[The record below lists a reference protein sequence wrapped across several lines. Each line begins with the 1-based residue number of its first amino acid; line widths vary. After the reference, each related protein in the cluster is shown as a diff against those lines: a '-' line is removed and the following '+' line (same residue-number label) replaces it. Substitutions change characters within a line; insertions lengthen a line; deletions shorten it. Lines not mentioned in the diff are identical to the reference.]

1 MDRLN
6 LFLNSLKG
14 KNIHL
19 IGASGSEGSS
29 LLDLLVSSK
38 ISAVTA
44 HDFVQK
50 EQLEKNYK
58 LWHKGLSV
66 HERNKLFTEFEKNLE
81 RVEFHDRDSY
91 LEGIQKADIV
101 FVPQSWRLYLQNKPL
116 FDLKN
121 KNIPFY
127 SLMRLYLD
135 YSKAKIIAV
144 TGTVGKGSVAY
155 LIYQILNRAGKSV
168 YFTGNETWTRQLA
181 GQLREMTASDYL
193 VLEVSH
199 RQVLDGFS
207 RSPDTVVFTNLYSN
221 HLDEISWQEYCRI
234 KLSLIKNQTY
244 GQIAVINY
252 DNDLLRKE
260 TKDLKS
266 RVIYY
271 SAKHPELNIKAI
283 QNIYSLLL
291 KTKSN
296 HYMENILAASTVS
309 LLQNIPI
316 VFLTKIIDGLPA
328 LPARLEKMA
337 SVNGTNIYDDIKSTT
352 PWSTL
357 AALDKLT
364 GNTVLIMGGETKGIT
379 YNALVKKLI
388 DKKIKTIVLDSSL
401 SRELS
406 EKYPHLRITIS
417 SNLENAVNLGLNL
430 AQKQDN
436 LLISPAGSNF
446 YSYFIKGKKSIRKII
461 TSLLPKEPV
470 AGA

>member
-91 LEGIQKADIV
+91 LEGIQKADII
-101 FVPQSWRLYLQNKPL
+101 FVPQSWRLYPRNKQL

-121 KNIPFY
+121 KGIPFY

-155 LIYQILNRAGKSV
+155 LIYEILKRSGKTV

-181 GQLREMTASDYL
+181 DQLNVMTRSDFL

-199 RQVLDGFS
+199 RQLLDGFS
-207 RSPDTVVFTNLYSN
+207 RASAMVVFTNLYPN
-221 HLDEISWQEYCRI
+221 HLDEVSWQEYIRI
-234 KLSLIKNQTY
+234 KLSLIKKQTNNQIT
-244 GQIAVINY
+244 VINY
-252 DNDLLRKE
+252 DNDLLRSQ
-260 TKDLKS
+260 TKYLKS
-266 RVIYY
+266 KV
-271 SAKHPELNIKAI
+271 
-283 QNIYSLLL
+283 
-291 KTKSN
+291 
-296 HYMENILAASTVS
+296 
-309 LLQNIPI
+309 
-316 VFLTKIIDGLPA
+316 
-328 LPARLEKMA
+328 
-337 SVNGTNIYDDIKSTT
+337 
-352 PWSTL
+352 
-357 AALDKLT
+357 
-364 GNTVLIMGGETKGIT
+364 
-379 YNALVKKLI
+379 
-388 DKKIKTIVLDSSL
+388 
-401 SRELS
+401 
-406 EKYPHLRITIS
+406 
-417 SNLENAVNLGLNL
+417 
-430 AQKQDN
+430 
-436 LLISPAGSNF
+436 
-446 YSYFIKGKKSIRKII
+446 
-461 TSLLPKEPV
+461 
-470 AGA
+470 

>member
-221 HLDEISWQEYCRI
+221 HL
-234 KLSLIKNQTY
+234 
-244 GQIAVINY
+244 
-252 DNDLLRKE
+252 
-260 TKDLKS
+260 
-266 RVIYY
+266 
-271 SAKHPELNIKAI
+271 ELNIKAI
-283 QNIYSLLL
+283 QNIYSMLL

-417 SNLENAVNLGLNL
+417 SKLENAVNLGLNL